1 MGLAE
6 RADRTFAFA
15 TYLHGRDMK
24 TFGPHRIA
32 LTRRALALLGVLPEA
47 TGEGGG
53 GKRARRRSRSL
64 KSFRNL
70 RRRP

>member
-1 MGLAE
+1 MNWALGRFGGRFGGRFEGWFVGLAE

-47 TGEGGG
+47 TG
-53 GKRARRRSRSL
+53 
-64 KSFRNL
+64 
-70 RRRP
+70 

>member
-32 LTRRALALLGVLPEA
+32 LTRQALALLGVLPEA
-47 TGEGGG
+47 TG
-53 GKRARRRSRSL
+53 
-64 KSFRNL
+64 
-70 RRRP
+70 